1 MKLLTYLSGN
11 EYRWGAL
18 IEGENIL
25 DLNRAFDRHLGY
37 AFEGV
42 EGPFKLDMISLLE
55 LGDRGLQEV
64 GRAVGEARRLFA
76 EGEGGELIRDGT
88 VVRLSQVKLAAP
100 IPRPRKNIVCLGLN
114 YPEHVAEG
122 SRARGEPP
130 RPLPEAPVFF
140 TKPPTSVIGPY
151 DDIIYPRVTER
162 LDYEVELA
170 FVVGRRGKYIPR
182 EEAYKY
188 IAGYMAFNDVTAR
201 DLQRRHQQWFKG
213 KGCDTFAPMGPYL
226 VTADEVGDPMNLDLW
241 LRVNGEVRQFSN
253 TRNMIFG
260 VDEILSILSDGMTV
274 EVGDIV
280 ATGTPSGVGS
290 AHPSGL
296 LKVGDLVEA
305 GVEKI
310 GMLRNRVVAEEP
322 GSPT

>member
-11 EYRWGAL
+11 DYRLGTL
-18 IEGENIL
+18 IEGEVIL
-25 DLNRAFDRHLGY
+25 DLNKAFNKHLGK
-37 AFEGV
+37 AFEGL

-55 LGDRGLQEV
+55 LGERGRVEV
-64 GRAVGEARRLFA
+64 NKAIEGALRLFA

-88 VVRLSQVKLAAP
+88 AVKLSQVKLAAP

-122 SRARGEPP
+122 SKARGEPP

-151 DDIIYPRVTER
+151 DEIIYPRVTER

-170 FVVGRRGKYIPR
+170 FVVGKKGKYISK
-182 EEAYKY
+182 EEAYRH
-188 IAGYMAFNDVTAR
+188 IAGYMVFNDVTAR

-226 VTADEVGDPMNLDLW
+226 VTSDEVGDPMNLDLW
-241 LRVNGEVRQFSN
+241 LKVNGEIRQCSN
-253 TRNMIFG
+253 TKNMIFG
-260 VDEILSILSDGMTV
+260 VNEILSILSDGMTV

-290 AHPSGL
+290 AHPGGL
-296 LKVGDLVEA
+296 LKIGDLVEA
-305 GVEKI
+305 GVDKI
-310 GMLRNRVVAEEP
+310 GILRNRVVAEEHR
-322 GSPT
+322 SST

>member
-1 MKLLTYLSGN
+1 MKLLTYISGN
-11 EYRWGAL
+11 EHRVGAL
-18 IEGENIL
+18 IGGDFIL
-25 DLNRAFDRHLGY
+25 DLNRAFNRHLGN

-42 EGPFKLDMISLLE
+42 EDLFKLDMISLLE

-64 GRAVGEARRLFA
+64 ERAMGEALRFFA
-76 EGEGGELIRDGT
+76 EGDEGELFRDGT
-88 VVRLSQVKLAAP
+88 VVRLCQVKLAAP

-130 RPLPEAPVFF
+130 RPLPEVPVFF

-151 DDIIYPRVTER
+151 DNIIYPRVTER

-170 FVVGRRGKYIPR
+170 FVIGRGGKYIPR
-182 EEAYKY
+182 GEAYRH
-188 IAGYMAFNDVTAR
+188 IVGYMVFNDVTAR

-226 VTADEVGDPMNLDLW
+226 VTADEVEDPMSLDLW
-241 LRVNGEVRQFSN
+241 LKVNGEIRQYSN

-296 LKVGDLVEA
+296 LKVGDIVEA

-310 GMLRNRVVAEEP
+310 GELRNRVVAEEP
-322 GSPT
+322 RS

>member
-1 MKLLTYLSGN
+1 M
-11 EYRWGAL
+11 GAL
-18 IEGENIL
+18 VEEDLVL
-25 DLNRAFDRHLGY
+25 DLNRGFDKHLGNS
-37 AFEGV
+37 FEGV
-42 EGPFKLDMISLLE
+42 GGPFKLDMISLLE
-55 LGDRGLQEV
+55 LGERGLEEA
-64 GRAVGEARRLFA
+64 GRAIREARRLLA
-76 EGEGGELIRDGT
+76 EGEGGELMRDGT
-88 VVRLSQVKLAAP
+88 VVRLSRVKLAAP

-122 SRARGEPP
+122 SRARGETP

-151 DDIIYPRVTER
+151 DDIVYPRVTER

-170 FVVGRRGKYIPR
+170 FVVGRGGKYIPK
-182 EEAYKY
+182 EEAYSH
-188 IAGYMAFNDVTAR
+188 IAGYMVFNDVTAR

-213 KGCDTFAPMGPYL
+213 KGCDTFAPMGPYI
-226 VTADEVGDPMNLDLW
+226 VTSDEVGDPMNLDLW
-241 LRVNGEVRQFSN
+241 LKVNGETRQYSN

-260 VDEILSILSDGMTV
+260 VDEILSILSDGMTI
-274 EVGDIV
+274 EAGDIV

-305 GVEKI
+305 CVEKI
-310 GMLRNRVVAEEP
+310 GILRNRVVAEH
-322 GSPT
+322 